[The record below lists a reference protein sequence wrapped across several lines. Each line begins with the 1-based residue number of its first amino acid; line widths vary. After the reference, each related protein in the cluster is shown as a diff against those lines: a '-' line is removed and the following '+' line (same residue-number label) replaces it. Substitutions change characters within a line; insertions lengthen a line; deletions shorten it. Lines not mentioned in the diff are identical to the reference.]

1 MKLDESL
8 VRLDVHADD
17 AEHAIILGGQLL
29 VEAGRVTPGYV
40 DAMVE
45 AYQNLGPYVVL
56 APHIAMPHA
65 RPEAGALAESIA
77 ILRLA
82 GPVEFG
88 HPDNDPVRVVLPL
101 AGVDAGAHIDV
112 LRQVS
117 TVLMDPRAMTT
128 ILESDDTTEIVGL
141 FTATEG

>member
-8 VRLDVHADD
+8 VRLDVHAND
-17 AEHAIILGGQLL
+17 AVHAITLGGQLL
-29 VEAGRVTPGYV
+29 VDAGRVTSGYV

-45 AYQNLGPYVVL
+45 AYQSLGPYIVL

-65 RPEAGALAESIA
+65 RPESGALTESIA

-82 GPVEFG
+82 GPVDFG

-101 AGVDAGAHIDV
+101 ASVDASAHIDV

-117 TVLMDPRAMTT
+117 TVLMDPHATTT
-128 ILESDDTTEIVGL
+128 ILESDDTTQIVGL